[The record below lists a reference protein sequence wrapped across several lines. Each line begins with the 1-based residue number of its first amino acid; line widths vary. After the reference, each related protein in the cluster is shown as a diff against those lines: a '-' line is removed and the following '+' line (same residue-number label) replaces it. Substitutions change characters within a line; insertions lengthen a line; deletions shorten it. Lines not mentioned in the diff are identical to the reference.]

1 MPGQHAFLPPSGAKA
16 WSVCALW
23 PSMNQLYPQDDTQ
36 ESLEGTAAH
45 WVLEQVFKGIRPA
58 EGSLTPN
65 GQVVTREML
74 DGADLFMQAVN
85 DRLAMHSKS
94 LEASDFMGNVETRV
108 AMPRIHLYCWGTTDF
123 WFYIHELRILEN
135 IDYKFGHGYVD
146 EFENP
151 QIVLY
156 GEGLIEMLAKQFG
169 MLPLEFEH
177 GLSQINLSIV
187 QPRCYYN
194 NRPVRTWST
203 NAYGIKHIREKLIVQ
218 AHKAFEPTPEAVPND
233 ECKHCPGRH
242 ACGALQKVAYEAADY
257 ALRTLP
263 YDLTAEQLSREAMI
277 LRKALD
283 RLNAR
288 VEGIEETLLTKLKQ
302 GGRAPFHGV
311 THPHGRTR
319 WSKPKEE
326 ILALGSMFK
335 VDLTKEVEVVTPNQ
349 AIERGLSKD
358 LVKSFSEAPTGQAKL
373 VQIDASDARRVFGF
387 RNQPT
392 E

>member
-1 MPGQHAFLPPSGAKA
+1 MSGQHAFLPASGSKA
-16 WSVCALW
+16 WSICALW

-74 DGADLFMQAVN
+74 DGADLFMQAVR
-85 DRLAMHSKS
+85 DRLAIHGLT
-94 LEASDFMGNVETRV
+94 LEAAEFMGDVETRV
-108 AMPRIHLYCWGTTDF
+108 KMPRVHLYCWGTTDF
-123 WFYIHELRILEN
+123 WFYIPWLKILEN
-135 IDYKFGHGYVD
+135 IDYKFGYKYVD
-146 EFENP
+146 EFENT

-156 GEGLIEMLAKQFG
+156 AEGLIDMLAK
-169 MLPLEFEH
+169 LNNITPVEFEH
-177 GLSQINLSIV
+177 SLAQINLSIV

-203 NAYGIKHIREKLIVQ
+203 NAFGLKPIREKLIVQ
-218 AHKAFEPTPEAVPND
+218 AAKAFEPTPEAVPND

-242 ACGALQKVAYEAADY
+242 ACGALQAVAYEAADF

-263 YDLTAEQLSREAMI
+263 FDLSAEQLSREALI

-283 RLNAR
+283 RLTAR
-288 VEGIEETLLTKLKQ
+288 VEGIEESLLTKLKQ
-302 GGRAPFHGV
+302 GGRAPFHAV
-311 THPHGRTR
+311 THPHGRVR
-319 WSKPKEE
+319 WSKSKEE
-326 ILALGSMFK
+326 VLALGSMFK
-335 VDLTKEVEVVTPNQ
+335 VDLTKDIEVVTPNQ
-349 AIERGLSKD
+349 AIERGLSAAI
-358 LVKSFSEAPTGQAKL
+358 VKSFSEAPTGQAKL
-373 VQIDASDARRVFGF
+373 VQVDASDARRVFGL